1 MTRARDLARIANSN
15 ALTIDSSGNVG
26 IGSTVPTSK
35 LSVVGVISA
44 TTYFGNGSNL
54 TGVAAAGLGTAL
66 SDTTTNPLNKIYY
79 VNHTLDITETV
90 TVDAPATATLG
101 PDGFRIAYTNFAEV
115 SVGDTYD
122 LIIADN
128 DELVLD
134 ILSLT

>member
-1 MTRARDLARIANSN
+1 MSVTRVQLV
-15 ALTIDSSGNVG
+15 GNV
-26 IGSTVPTSK
+26 STGASFAG
-35 LSVVGVISA
+35 VVTA
-44 TTYFGNGSNL
+44 TAFVGDGSNL

-66 SDTTTNPLNKIYY
+66 SGITTNPLNKIYY

-115 SVGDTYD
+115 FVGDTYD

>member
-15 ALTIDSSGNVG
+15 ALTVDSSGNVG

-35 LSVVGVISA
+35 LSVVGIVSA
-44 TTYFGNGSNL
+44 TSFSGDGSNL

>member
-35 LSVVGVISA
+35 LSVVGIVSA
-44 TTYFGNGSNL
+44 TSFSGDGSNL

>member
-15 ALTIDSSGNVG
+15 ALTVDSSGNVG

-35 LSVVGVISA
+35 LSVVGIVSA
-44 TTYFGNGSNL
+44 TSFSGDGSNL

-128 DELVLD
+128 DELVFD